1 MQSSFA
7 ADNAADDADDSDS
20 DTYHVEQQPKRIT
33 PSQDAML
40 EHMAYLQ
47 MNQHIPWVCWRDF
60 KELNLTHGTIRNNL
74 FKLKEMGFIEYS
86 HKSKDAY
93 YTLPKD
99 SLQNVMTVDH
109 LWVTKHDLAA
119 LINRLAFDTPAAHNI
134 RLKFHC
140 PTIYNRLKPKATVI
154 LDGSGDAVLPRE
166 TIENGA
172 SSIKIEAVIIAH
184 QNDVVSISLAC
195 STHPIYFDIP
205 GLVRLTCCLSQLEER
220 LSFLTSN
227 LIDIP
232 YSGTWVVTMWHIGID
247 SKERYTGPAHE
258 QTWDTITGEMYR
270 IYSKMIESEKKR
282 VLRLE
287 CQEYPNNP
295 VHDAVEQILSRVLGA
310 PATAG
315 GGSISGVSSG
325 VVVANGKELRVGG
338 GA

>member
-1 MQSSFA
+1 LQSSFE
-7 ADNAADDADDSDS
+7 ADNAVDNAVDDSDS
-20 DTYHVEQQPKRIT
+20 DILHVEQQPKRTT

-47 MNQHIPWVCWRDF
+47 MNQRIPWVCWRDF
-60 KELNLTHGTIRNNL
+60 KELNLSHGTIRNNL
-74 FKLKEMGFIEYS
+74 FKLKEMGYIEYS

-99 SLQNVMTVDH
+99 SLQNVMTVNH

-140 PTIYNRLKPKATVI
+140 PKIYNRLKHTAAVI

-166 TIENGA
+166 TIEKNT
-172 SSIKIEAVIIAH
+172 IEAGITIH

-205 GLVRLTCCLSQLEER
+205 GLVRLTSSLSRLEER
-220 LSFLTSN
+220 LRFLCSN

-232 YSGTWVVTMWHIGID
+232 YSGAWVVTMWHIGID

-258 QTWDTITGEMYR
+258 ETWDTITGEMYR

-287 CQEYPNNP
+287 RQEYPNNP
-295 VHDAVEQILSRVLGA
+295 VHDAVEQILSRVLGGGA
-310 PATAG
+310 PTTAG
-315 GGSISGVSSG
+315 GGG
-325 VVVANGKELRVGG
+325 VVVAANRKELRAGG
-338 GA
+338 GV